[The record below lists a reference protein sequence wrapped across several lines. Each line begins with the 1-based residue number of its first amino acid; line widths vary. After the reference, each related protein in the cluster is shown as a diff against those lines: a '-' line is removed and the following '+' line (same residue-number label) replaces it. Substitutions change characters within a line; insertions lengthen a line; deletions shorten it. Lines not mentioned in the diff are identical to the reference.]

1 MVAVTQSTNDQ
12 RLVNPLAQQR
22 MGDIRGMSVMPR
34 GGSGQPNQNPQSG
47 IPQQVPSVPGHAM
60 TRMLSPDQVAA
71 RDQAQQ
77 MANQPA
83 QNPDWQNDP
92 SVLEIAKHVRYRMY
106 EMRNFRNMMGIGQ
119 RLIDAL
125 RTYKGQYD
133 PARLRDIKAF
143 GGSDVFA
150 RIVPGKC
157 RGATSL
163 LRDIYLGSERP
174 WDISPTPEPE
184 VPEDI
189 EQAIQGLVAAEI
201 AACKMQ
207 LQQLQIQTQF
217 AQQQQAAKMQM
228 AQQAAVQNA
237 QIGLNQQQGEAQQ
250 ASQTAQAGQGTQQGP
265 QLQANA
271 EHAQQALQM
280 AVQGAQMPQPPQ
292 MPPPPPMAQGQPTPP
307 PGQPWAGPLAPE
319 SPPGQ
324 IPGAPQMPQMPTPDQ
339 IEERVNQLRE
349 AARKAAKKNAVKEAK
364 AAGEELDELLT
375 TGNFYEAFAE
385 FLIDLPIFPFAAIK
399 GPTVRMCSQVKW
411 VNGTPVRK
419 QVPKMFW
426 SRVSPFDLYWT
437 PTAHNVHE
445 AEFVE
450 RLRLTRADLLACKGL
465 PGYNDAAISQCLD
478 RFHDRGFREWWDVV
492 DVERAL
498 LENREA
504 WPRTSSSLIDT
515 AEYHGSVSGKTLLEW
530 GMDPTQIPDPE
541 QEYRVTAWLIDR
553 FVIKTQLDPTPS
565 QRAPY
570 YVTQFEKI
578 PGTMYGYGLP
588 DLLEDIQTVAN
599 ASYRSLVNNMGI
611 ASGPQ
616 VVINDAVLAPG
627 EDDSMYP
634 WKRWHVSYDP
644 MMASAGMQPI
654 MFYQP
659 DSRAQEI
666 QGLIANLNLMAD
678 DVSAI
683 PRYMTG
689 GAQGGGAGRTASGLS
704 MLMSNAA
711 KTLQNVAASIDRD
724 IFEPMLKHLY
734 ETIMLTMPGVFRGD
748 ESVVVKGVV
757 YAVKREQDRTR
768 QLEFLNMTAN
778 PTDMQI
784 VGISG
789 RSKVLGAVANS
800 IGLDWDNIVPDDASM
815 EAAQAQQQQEQ
826 QREQQ
831 QHEMQMAAQAQAK
844 TLEAMEHANLYAAQ
858 AQLDVPLPGTPGQ
871 HTASALPP
879 QAASQNRSP
888 ATAVPPRNLHG
899 MSHGGMHAGQK
910 PNPKGSLTTA
920 QLNGTQQPFA
930 RRPGMK
936 PGA

>member
-1 MVAVTQSTNDQ
+1 MVSVPQSTQ
-12 RLVNPLAQQR
+12 RQPLVAPLAAQN
-22 MGDIRGMSVMPR
+22 MAAIRGMPVMQR
-34 GGSGQPNQNPQSG
+34 GSGQPSQNPVPGGPS
-47 IPQQVPSVPGHAM
+47 QVGSVPGRAL

-71 RDQAQQ
+71 RDMAQQ
-77 MANQPA
+77 AGAQPP
-83 QNPDWQNDP
+83 QDSVDWQNDP

-125 RTYKGQYD
+125 RTYKGNYD

-143 GGSDVFA
+143 GGSEVFA

-174 WDISPTPEPE
+174 WDIQPTPEPE
-184 VPEDI
+184 IPEDI

-201 AACKMQ
+201 AKCKAE
-207 LQQLQIQTQF
+207 LQQIMIQ
-217 AQQQQAAKMQM
+217 QQQQAQAAAA
-228 AQQAAVQNA
+228 AQQAMA
-237 QIGLNQQQGEAQQ
+237 
-250 ASQTAQAGQGTQQGP
+250 AGQP
-265 QLQANA
+265 PP
-271 EHAQQALQM
+271 
-280 AVQGAQMPQPPQ
+280 GAGAPPPGMPPQPPGQ
-292 MPPPPPMAQGQPTPP
+292 MAGPP
-307 PGQPWAGPLAPE
+307 PGGVPPVPPPITPQPAPGVGWSGPLSPEVMTGQQAPT
-319 SPPGQ
+319 
-324 IPGAPQMPQMPTPDQ
+324 MPTPDQ
-339 IEERVNQLRE
+339 IEDRVEQLRD
-349 AARKAAKKNAVKEAK
+349 AARKAAKKKAVEEAKEA
-364 AAGEELDELLT
+364 ADELDDLLT
-375 TGNFYEAFAE
+375 EGGFYEAFAE

-411 VNGTPVRK
+411 ENGQPVRK

-465 PGYNDAAISQCLD
+465 PGYNDAAIGECLD

-530 GMDPTQIPDPE
+530 GMDESQIPDPQ

-570 YVTQFEKI
+570 YVSQFEKI

-599 ASYRSLVNNMGI
+599 ASYRALVNNMGM

-616 VVINDAVLAPG
+616 VVINDRVLAPG
-627 EDDSMYP
+627 EDDGMYP
-634 WKRWHVSYDP
+634 WKRWHVNYDP
-644 MMASAGMQPI
+644 MMQGAATQPI
-654 MFYQP
+654 TFYQP

-666 QGLIANLNLMAD
+666 QGLIANLNVMAD

-689 GAQGGGAGRTASGLS
+689 GAQAGGAGRTASGLS

-724 IFEPMLKHLY
+724 VFDPMLKHLY

-748 ESVVVKGVV
+748 ESVVVKGVT

-768 QLEFLNMTAN
+768 QLEFLNMTSN

-784 VGISG
+784 VGIEG
-789 RSKVLGAVANS
+789 RAKVLGAVAGA
-800 IGLDWDNIVPDDASM
+800 IGLDWENIVPDDDALK
-815 EAAQAQQQQEQ
+815 AAQAAQQQQQ
-826 QREQQ
+826 QNEQQ
-831 QHEMQMAAQAQAK
+831 QHNMQMQQMAQSQM
-844 TLEAMEHANLYAAQ
+844 LEHIEHANLYASQ
-858 AQLDVPLPGTPGQ
+858 AGLSVPIPGTPGQ
-871 HTASALPP
+871 PQGGPQTGPP
-879 QAASQNRSP
+879 I
-888 ATAVPPRNLHG
+888 
-899 MSHGGMHAGQK
+899 GGQHVGQK
-910 PNPKGSLTTA
+910 PHPTGGQTTA
-920 QLNGTQQPFA
+920 QQHGTQQMFA
-930 RRPGMK
+930 RRPKMN

>member
-1 MVAVTQSTNDQ
+1 MAVQFTNSLD
-12 RLVNPLAQQR
+12 NNR
-22 MGDIRGMSVMPR
+22 MANIRSLPVMPR
-34 GGSGQPNQNPQSG
+34 GGAPGNYNPMGGQP
-47 IPQQVPSVPGHAM
+47 QQMPSVPGRAL
-60 TRMLSPDQVAA
+60 TRMLSPDQVAQ
-71 RDQAQQ
+71 REEQQ
-77 MANQPA
+77 SLANQPS

-201 AACKMQ
+201 AQCQ
-207 LQQLQIQTQF
+207 QQLQL
-217 AQQQQAAKMQM
+217 MQ
-228 AQQAAVQNA
+228 AQQAAMQQAQQMAMQMAPQVAQQNQ
-237 QIGLNQQQGEAQQ
+237 QIGLNQQQGEAQNAVQ
-250 ASQTAQAGQGTQQGP
+250 MAQVSQGTQQGP
-265 QLQANA
+265 AAQAAA
-271 EHAQQALQM
+271 EHAMQGVQQAQM
-280 AVQGAQMPQPPQ
+280 AAQIPPAPQ
-292 MPPPPPMAQGQPTPP
+292 MPPPPATPPGAPTPP
-307 PGQPWAGPLAPE
+307 PGQPWSGPIMPE
-319 SPPGQ
+319 TPPGM
-324 IPGAPQMPQMPTPDQ
+324 PGQMPQMPSSDQ

-364 AAGEELDELLT
+364 AAADELDELLT
-375 TGNFYEAFAE
+375 TGNFYEALAE

-411 VNGTPVRK
+411 VNGSPVRK

-465 PGYNDAAISQCLD
+465 PGYNDDAISQCLD

-515 AEYHGSVSGKTLLEW
+515 AEYHGSVSGKTLIEW
-530 GMDPTQIPDPE
+530 GMDPTQVPDPE

-570 YVTQFEKI
+570 YVSQFEKI

-588 DLLEDIQTVAN
+588 DLLEDVQTVAN
-599 ASYRSLVNNMGI
+599 ASYRALVNNMGI

-627 EDDSMYP
+627 EDDA
-634 WKRWHVSYDP
+634 HVPLEALARQLRPDDGLQRHAADFVLPARLARAGDSGFDREFEPYGRRCLGDSALYD
-644 MMASAGMQPI
+644 GR
-654 MFYQP
+654 F
-659 DSRAQEI
+659 
-666 QGLIANLNLMAD
+666 
-678 DVSAI
+678 
-683 PRYMTG
+683 
-689 GAQGGGAGRTASGLS
+689 AGRRRRPHRVGPLDA
-704 MLMSNAA
+704 
-711 KTLQNVAASIDRD
+711 D
-724 IFEPMLKHLY
+724 
-734 ETIMLTMPGVFRGD
+734 
-748 ESVVVKGVV
+748 
-757 YAVKREQDRTR
+757 VKRGE
-768 QLEFLNMTAN
+768 
-778 PTDMQI
+778 
-784 VGISG
+784 
-789 RSKVLGAVANS
+789 
-800 IGLDWDNIVPDDASM
+800 DAA
-815 EAAQAQQQQEQ
+815 E
-826 QREQQ
+826 RGG
-831 QHEMQMAAQAQAK
+831 
-844 TLEAMEHANLYAAQ
+844 
-858 AQLDVPLPGTPGQ
+858 V
-871 HTASALPP
+871 
-879 QAASQNRSP
+879 NRS
-888 ATAVPPRNLHG
+888 
-899 MSHGGMHAGQK
+899 
-910 PNPKGSLTTA
+910 
-920 QLNGTQQPFA
+920 
-930 RRPGMK
+930 RRV
-936 PGA
+936 

>member
-1 MVAVTQSTNDQ
+1 MAVNFTNSLD
-12 RLVNPLAQQR
+12 NQR
-22 MGDIRGMSVMPR
+22 MGNIRSLPVMPR
-34 GGSGQPNQNPQSG
+34 GGPPGNYNPQGGQP
-47 IPQQVPSVPGHAM
+47 QQMPSVPGRAL
-60 TRMLSPDQVAA
+60 TRLLSPDQVAQ
-71 RDQAQQ
+71 REEMQAQ
-77 MANQPA
+77 ANQPST
-83 QNPDWQNDP
+83 NPDWQNDP

-174 WDISPTPEPE
+174 WDISPTPEPQ

-201 AACKMQ
+201 AMCQRQ
-207 LQQLQIQTQF
+207 LQQM
-217 AQQQQAAKMQM
+217 QQQAQYMQM
-228 AQQAAVQNA
+228 AQQAAMQAAPQIMQAQHAIGMEQQAGQVQQA
-237 QIGLNQQQGEAQQ
+237 QQTDQLSQGTQAGPSAHAAAQQ
-250 ASQTAQAGQGTQQGP
+250 AALAFQVG
-265 QLQANA
+265 
-271 EHAQQALQM
+271 QQA
-280 AVQGAQMPQPPQ
+280 AQLPQ
-292 MPPPPPMAQGQPTPP
+292 PPPPPQQPAVPGGAPTPP
-307 PGQPWAGPLAPE
+307 PGQPWAGPLSPE
-319 SPPGQ
+319 TPPGM
-324 IPGAPQMPQMPTPDQ
+324 PGQMPTMPTQDQ
-339 IEERVNQLRE
+339 IQERVSQLRE
-349 AARKAAKKNAVKEAK
+349 AAMKAAKKNAVKEAK
-364 AAGEELDELLT
+364 AAAEELDELLT
-375 TGNFYEAFAE
+375 TGGFYDALAE

-411 VNGTPVRK
+411 VNGTAVRK

-465 PGYNDAAISQCLD
+465 PGYNEEAIQQCLD

-530 GMDPTQIPDPE
+530 GMDPTQIPDPQ

-570 YVTQFEKI
+570 YVSQFEKI

-588 DLLEDIQTVAN
+588 DLLEDIQTVGN
-599 ASYRSLVNNMGI
+599 ATYRALVNNMGI

-616 VVINDAVLAPG
+616 VVLNDAIMAPG

-634 WKRWHVSYDP
+634 WKRWHVNFDP
-644 MMASAGMQPI
+644 MMASASQQPI
-654 MFYQP
+654 QFYQP
-659 DSRAQEI
+659 DSRATEL
-666 QGLIANLNLMAD
+666 QGLLQNLNVMAD

-689 GAQGGGAGRTASGLS
+689 GGQSGGAGRTASGLS

-724 IFEPMLKHLY
+724 VFEPLLKHLY

-748 ESVVVKGVV
+748 EEVVVKGVV

-768 QLEFLNMTAN
+768 QLEFLNMTSN

-784 VGISG
+784 VGIAG

-815 EAAQAQQQQEQ
+815 EAAQAQQQQAAQQAQQAHEQ
-826 QREQQ
+826 Q
-831 QHEMQMAAQAQAK
+831 MASQAQAR

-858 AQLDVPLPGTPGQ
+858 AQLQVPLPGTPGQ
-871 HTASALPP
+871 HNASVLPP
-879 QAASQNRSP
+879 PGPQQSVAPNAAI
-888 ATAVPPRNLHG
+888 PPRRGMHG
-899 MSHGGMHAGQK
+899 MSHGGLHAGQK
-910 PNPKGSLTTA
+910 PHPQGSLTTA

-930 RRPGMK
+930 RRPNMN

>member
-1 MVAVTQSTNDQ
+1 MVAVPSSSPGPFN
-12 RLVNPLAQQR
+12 NPLQSAR
-22 MGDIRGMSVMPR
+22 MGNIRNTPVMNRPPQ
-34 GGSGQPNQNPQSG
+34 GQ
-47 IPQQVPSVPGHAM
+47 PQQVPSVPGRAL
-60 TRMLSPDQVAA
+60 TRMLSPDQVA
-71 RDQAQQ
+71 QAEMQQQ
-77 MANQPA
+77 MQNQPGQ
-83 QNPDWQNDP
+83 QNADWQNDP

-125 RTYKGQYD
+125 RTYKGHYD
-133 PARLRDIKAF
+133 PARLQDIKAF
-143 GGSDVFA
+143 GGSEVFA
-150 RIVPGKC
+150 RITPGKC

-163 LRDIYLGSERP
+163 LRDIYLGAERP
-174 WDISPTPEPE
+174 WDIQPTPEPE

-201 AACKMQ
+201 AKCKAELM
-207 LQQLQIQTQF
+207 QIQQ
-217 AQQQQAAKMQM
+217 AQQM
-228 AQQAAVQNA
+228 AQQ
-237 QIGLNQQQGEAQQ
+237 Q
-250 ASQTAQAGQGTQQGP
+250 A
-265 QLQANA
+265 
-271 EHAQQALQM
+271 QM
-280 AVQGAQMPQPPQ
+280 AAAQGMPPPGAGAPPPGGPPGQPPPAAG
-292 MPPPPPMAQGQPTPP
+292 PPPGVAPPAPPPMAQQPP
-307 PGQPWAGPLAPE
+307 PGAGWSGPILPVAGQQPG
-319 SPPGQ
+319 
-324 IPGAPQMPQMPTPDQ
+324 GAPTMPTQDQ
-339 IEERVNQLRE
+339 IEDRVEQLRE
-349 AARKAAKKNAVKEAK
+349 AAKKAAKKKAVKEAEE
-364 AAGEELDELLT
+364 AGDELDDLLT
-375 TGNFYEAFAE
+375 EGGFYEAFAE
-385 FLIDLPIFPFAAIK
+385 FLIDLPIFPFACIK
-399 GPTVRMCSQVKW
+399 GPTVRMTSQVKW
-411 VNGTPVRK
+411 VNGTAQRQ

-437 PTAHNVHE
+437 PTAHCVHE

-465 PGYNDAAISQCLD
+465 PGYNDDAISQCLD

-530 GMDPTQIPDPE
+530 GMDPAQVSDPE

-588 DLLEDIQTVAN
+588 DLLDDIQTVAN
-599 ASYRSLVNNMGI
+599 ASYRALVNNMGM

-616 VVINDAVLAPG
+616 VVINDKVLAPG
-627 EDDSMYP
+627 ETDEMYP
-634 WKRWHVSYDP
+634 WKRWHVNFDP
-644 MMASAGMQPI
+644 TMANASSAPI
-654 MFYQP
+654 TFYQP
-659 DSRAQEI
+659 DSRATEI
-666 QGLIANLNLMAD
+666 QGLIANLNVMAD

-689 GAQGGGAGRTASGLS
+689 GPQAGGAGRTASGLS

-724 IFEPMLKHLY
+724 IFDPMLKHLY

-748 ESVVVKGVV
+748 ESVVVKGVS

-768 QLEFLNMTAN
+768 QLEFLNMTSN

-784 VGISG
+784 VGMEG
-789 RSKVLGAVANS
+789 RANVLRSVASS
-800 IGLDWDNIVPDDASM
+800 IGLDWDNIVPDDDAVKQSIQQN
-815 EAAQAQQQQEQ
+815 AQMQKQQTDQHNMQMAQQQAVITTE
-826 QREQQ
+826 
-831 QHEMQMAAQAQAK
+831 H
-844 TLEAMEHANLYAAQ
+844 LEHANLYAAQ
-858 AQLDVPLPGTPGQ
+858 AGLGVPIPGTPVGSGPPSGNVAPPHDGPNPNKGQ
-871 HTASALPP
+871 EALGKTDP
-879 QAASQNRSP
+879 
-888 ATAVPPRNLHG
+888 
-899 MSHGGMHAGQK
+899 HAGHQPGQVEK
-910 PNPKGSLTTA
+910 PGQLTTA
-920 QLNGTQQPFA
+920 QVNGVQQMFA
-930 RRPGMK
+930 RRPKMN

>member
-1 MVAVTQSTNDQ
+1 MD
-12 RLVNPLAQQR
+12 
-22 MGDIRGMSVMPR
+22 
-34 GGSGQPNQNPQSG
+34 
-47 IPQQVPSVPGHAM
+47 
-60 TRMLSPDQVAA
+60 
-71 RDQAQQ
+71 
-77 MANQPA
+77 PA
-83 QNPDWQNDP
+83 Q
-92 SVLEIAKHVRYRMY
+92 V
-106 EMRNFRNMMGIGQ
+106 
-119 RLIDAL
+119 
-125 RTYKGQYD
+125 
-133 PARLRDIKAF
+133 
-143 GGSDVFA
+143 
-150 RIVPGKC
+150 
-157 RGATSL
+157 
-163 LRDIYLGSERP
+163 
-174 WDISPTPEPE
+174 
-184 VPEDI
+184 
-189 EQAIQGLVAAEI
+189 
-201 AACKMQ
+201 
-207 LQQLQIQTQF
+207 
-217 AQQQQAAKMQM
+217 
-228 AQQAAVQNA
+228 
-237 QIGLNQQQGEAQQ
+237 
-250 ASQTAQAGQGTQQGP
+250 
-265 QLQANA
+265 
-271 EHAQQALQM
+271 
-280 AVQGAQMPQPPQ
+280 
-292 MPPPPPMAQGQPTPP
+292 
-307 PGQPWAGPLAPE
+307 
-319 SPPGQ
+319 
-324 IPGAPQMPQMPTPDQ
+324 
-339 IEERVNQLRE
+339 
-349 AARKAAKKNAVKEAK
+349 
-364 AAGEELDELLT
+364 
-375 TGNFYEAFAE
+375 
-385 FLIDLPIFPFAAIK
+385 
-399 GPTVRMCSQVKW
+399 
-411 VNGTPVRK
+411 
-419 QVPKMFW
+419 
-426 SRVSPFDLYWT
+426 
-437 PTAHNVHE
+437 
-445 AEFVE
+445 
-450 RLRLTRADLLACKGL
+450 
-465 PGYNDAAISQCLD
+465 
-478 RFHDRGFREWWDVV
+478 
-492 DVERAL
+492 
-498 LENREA
+498 
-504 WPRTSSSLIDT
+504 
-515 AEYHGSVSGKTLLEW
+515 
-530 GMDPTQIPDPE
+530 PDPE

-570 YVTQFEKI
+570 YVSQFEKI

-659 DSRAQEI
+659 DSRATEI

-826 QREQQ
+826 AREQQ
-831 QHEMQMAAQAQAK
+831 MHEQQMASQAQAR

-871 HTASALPP
+871 HTASPMPP
-879 QAASQNRSP
+879 QTPQQSRAPGAAIP
-888 ATAVPPRNLHG
+888 GRNLHG

>member
-1 MVAVTQSTNDQ
+1 MAVQFTNSLD
-12 RLVNPLAQQR
+12 NNKMAN
-22 MGDIRGMSVMPR
+22 IRSLPVMPR
-34 GGSGQPNQNPQSG
+34 SGSGQPNQNPVSG
-47 IPQQVPSVPGHAM
+47 MPQQMPSVPGRAL

-71 RDQAQQ
+71 RDQAQEQ
-77 MANQPA
+77 ANQPS
-83 QNPDWQNDP
+83 QSPDWQNDP

-163 LRDIYLGSERP
+163 LRDIYLGAERP

-201 AACKMQ
+201 AQCQKQ
-207 LQQLQIQTQF
+207 LALM
-217 AQQQQAAKMQM
+217 QQQAQAMQQAQM
-228 AQQAAVQNA
+228 MAMQAAPMVAQQNK
-237 QIGLNQQQGEAQQ
+237 QIGMNQQVGEAGQ
-250 ASQTAQAGQGTQQGP
+250 AQQTAQAAQGTQQGP
-265 QLQANA
+265 AAQAAA
-271 EHAQQALQM
+271 EHAMQGVQQAQM
-280 AVQGAQMPQPPQ
+280 TAQL
-292 MPPPPPMAQGQPTPP
+292 PPPPQAPPQPAMPQGAPQPP
-307 PGQPWAGPLAPE
+307 PGQPWMGPISPE
-319 SPPGQ
+319 SPPGM
-324 IPGAPQMPQMPTPDQ
+324 PGQMPQMPTADQ

-364 AAGEELDELLT
+364 AAAEELDELLT
-375 TGNFYEAFAE
+375 VGNFYEALAE

-411 VNGTPVRK
+411 VNGSPVRK
-419 QVPKMFW
+419 QVPRMFW

-465 PGYNDAAISQCLD
+465 PGYNDAAISECLA

-515 AEYHGSVSGKTLLEW
+515 AEYHGSVSGKTLVEW
-530 GMDPTQIPDPE
+530 GMDPTQVPDQE

-565 QRAPY
+565 QRPPY
-570 YVTQFEKI
+570 YVSQFEKI

-588 DLLEDIQTVAN
+588 DLLEDVQTVAN
-599 ASYRSLVNNMGI
+599 ASYRALVNNMGI

-627 EDDSMYP
+627 EDDAMYP

-644 MMASAGMQPI
+644 MMSSAGMQPI

-724 IFEPMLKHLY
+724 VFEPMLKHLY

-748 ESVVVKGVV
+748 ESVVVKGVT

-778 PTDMQI
+778 PTDMSI

-815 EAAQAQQQQEQ
+815 EAAQAQQQQQ
-826 QREQQ
+826 QQNEQQ

-844 TLEAMEHANLYAAQ
+844 TLEAQEHANLYAAQ
-858 AQLDVPLPGTPGQ
+858 AQLQVPLPGTPGQ
-871 HTASALPP
+871 HTASPLPQPGP
-879 QAASQNRSP
+879 QQSRNPAA
-888 ATAVPPRNLHG
+888 AIPPRNPHG

-920 QLNGTQQPFA
+920 QLNGTQQPYA
-930 RRPGMK
+930 RRPNMN

>member
-1 MVAVTQSTNDQ
+1 MAAPVNFTNSLDNNRMAGIRNMST
-12 RLVNPLAQQR
+12 
-22 MGDIRGMSVMPR
+22 MPR
-34 GGSGQPNQNPQSG
+34 GGSGQPNFNPMGGQ
-47 IPQQVPSVPGHAM
+47 PQQMPSVPGRAL
-60 TRMLSPDQVAA
+60 TRMLSPDEVAA
-71 RDQAQQ
+71 REAQQ
-77 MANQPA
+77 SMANQPSA
-83 QNPDWQNDP
+83 SPDWQNDP

-201 AACKMQ
+201 ASCTQQ
-207 LQQLQIQTQF
+207 LQMLQIQTQF

-228 AQQAAVQNA
+228 AQQTNVQNA

-250 ASQTAQAGQGTQQGP
+250 AAQTAQAGQGTQQGP

-271 EHAQQALQM
+271 EHAAQALQL

-292 MPPPPPMAQGQPTPP
+292 QMPPPPVAQGQPAPP

-319 SPPGQ
+319 QPPGGV
-324 IPGAPQMPQMPTPDQ
+324 PGMPQMPTMPTQDQ

-364 AAGEELDELLT
+364 AAAEELDELLT

-399 GPTVRMCSQVKW
+399 GPVVRMCSQVKW
-411 VNGTPVRK
+411 VNGTPQRK

-465 PGYNDAAISQCLD
+465 PGYNDDAISQCLD

-530 GMDPTQIPDPE
+530 GMDPAQIPDPE

-570 YVTQFEKI
+570 YISQFEKI

-599 ASYRSLVNNMGI
+599 ASYRALVNNMGI

-644 MMASAGMQPI
+644 MMASSGMQPI

-724 IFEPMLKHLY
+724 VFEPMLKGLY

-768 QLEFLNMTAN
+768 QLEFLNMTSN
-778 PTDMQI
+778 PIDMGI
-784 VGISG
+784 VGVAG
-789 RSKVLGAVANS
+789 RSKVLGAVASS

-815 EAAQAQQQQEQ
+815 EAMQAQQQQEQ
-826 QREQQ
+826 SREQQ
-831 QHEMQMAAQAQAK
+831 AHEMQMASQAQAK
-844 TLEAMEHANLYAAQ
+844 TLEAMEHANLYASQ
-858 AQLDVPLPGTPGQ
+858 ARLDVPLPGTPGQ
-871 HTASALPP
+871 HIQSPTPP
-879 QAASQNRSP
+879 QGPNQAANP
-888 ATAVPPRNLHG
+888 ATAIPPRRAQPAF
-899 MSHGGMHAGQK
+899 GGMHAGQK
-910 PNPKGSLTTA
+910 PHPKNPTLA
-920 QLNGTQQPFA
+920 QDHGTQQPYQ
-930 RRPGMK
+930 RRPGMN

>member
-1 MVAVTQSTNDQ
+1 MVSVPQAPNKFT
-12 RLVNPLAQQR
+12 NPLAAQGMANIRNTPVMQR
-22 MGDIRGMSVMPR
+22 
-34 GGSGQPNQNPQSG
+34 GSGQPSQNPMSG
-47 IPQQVPSVPGHAM
+47 MPSQVGSVPGRAL
-60 TRMLSPDQVAA
+60 TRMLSPDQVAD
-71 RDQAQQ
+71 RDQAMQ
-77 MANQPA
+77 ASGQPPQSGA
-83 QNPDWQNDP
+83 DWQNDP
-92 SVLEIAKHVRYRMY
+92 SVLEIARHVRYKMY

-125 RTYKGQYD
+125 RTYKGHYN
-133 PARLRDIKAF
+133 PAHLKDIKAF
-143 GGSDVFA
+143 GGSEVFA

-174 WDISPTPEPE
+174 WDIQPTPEPE
-184 VPEDI
+184 IPEDI
-189 EQAIQGLVAAEI
+189 EQAIQGLVSAEI
-201 AACKMQ
+201 AKCQ
-207 LQQLQIQTQF
+207 SELQQF
-217 AQQQQAAKMQM
+217 MQQQAMQAAAAQQTQQQAQM
-228 AQQAAVQNA
+228 APQPNMP
-237 QIGLNQQQGEAQQ
+237 
-250 ASQTAQAGQGTQQGP
+250 AGAGP
-265 QLQANA
+265 QP
-271 EHAQQALQM
+271 
-280 AVQGAQMPQPPQ
+280 GAAPPMPPIPPPQPQ
-292 MPPPPPMAQGQPTPP
+292 PP
-307 PGQPWAGPLAPE
+307 PGQGWTGPLAPE
-319 SPPGQ
+319 VMTGQ
-324 IPGAPQMPQMPTPDQ
+324 QAPTMPTQDQ
-339 IEERVNQLRE
+339 IEERVEQLRD
-349 AARKAAKKNAVKEAK
+349 AARKAAKKKAVEE
-364 AAGEELDELLT
+364 AGEAADELDDLLT
-375 TGNFYEAFAE
+375 EGNFYEAFAE

-411 VNGTPVRK
+411 VNGKPQRL

-465 PGYNDAAISQCLD
+465 PGYNDAAISECLD

-530 GMDPTQIPDPE
+530 GMTEEQITDPQ

-588 DLLEDIQTVAN
+588 DLLDDIQTVAN
-599 ASYRSLVNNMGI
+599 ASYRALVNNMGM

-616 VVINDAVLAPG
+616 VVINDKVLAPG
-627 EDDSMYP
+627 EDDSIYP
-634 WKRWHVSYDP
+634 WKRWHVNFDP
-644 MMASAGMQPI
+644 MLQGGALKPI
-654 MFYQP
+654 EFYQP
-659 DSRAQEI
+659 DSRAQEL
-666 QGLIANLNLMAD
+666 QGIIANLNVMAD

-689 GAQGGGAGRTASGLS
+689 GAQAGGAGRTASGLS

-724 IFEPMLKHLY
+724 IFNPLLKHLY
-734 ETIMLTMPGVFRGD
+734 ETVMLTMPGVFRGD
-748 ESVVVKGVV
+748 ESVVVKGVT

-768 QLEFLNMTAN
+768 QLEFLNMTSN
-778 PTDMQI
+778 PTDMSI
-784 VGISG
+784 VGLQG
-789 RSKVLGAVANS
+789 RAKVLGAVAGA
-800 IGLDWDNIVPDDASM
+800 IGLDWDSIVPDDDAM
-815 EAAQAQQQQEQ
+815 KAAQAASQQQAAQEKQ
-826 QREQQ
+826 A
-831 QHEMQMAAQAQAK
+831 HDMQMQQMQQSQI
-844 TLEAMEHANLYAAQ
+844 LEHAEHANLYAAQ
-858 AQLDVPLPGTPGQ
+858 AGLSVPLPGTPGQ
-871 HTASALPP
+871 QTGGQVAPP
-879 QAASQNRSP
+879 HNGP
-888 ATAVPPRNLHG
+888 TV
-899 MSHGGMHAGQK
+899 GGPHVGQK
-910 PNPKGSLTTA
+910 PHPTNGLTTA
-920 QLNGTQQPFA
+920 QQHGTQQMFA
-930 RRPGMK
+930 RRPNMN

>member
-1 MVAVTQSTNDQ
+1 MVAVTNSSSNQ
-12 RLVNPLAQQR
+12 RLINPLQQQR
-22 MGDIRGMSVMPR
+22 IADIRNLPVMPR
-34 GGSGQPNQNPQSG
+34 QNGSGQPNQNPVSG
-47 IPQQVPSVPGHAM
+47 MPQQMPSVPGRAL
-60 TRMLSPDQVAA
+60 TRMLSPDQVAQ
-71 RDQAQQ
+71 REEAQQ
-77 MANQPA
+77 MANQPTA
-83 QNPDWQNDP
+83 QPDWQNDP

-133 PARLRDIKAF
+133 PARHREIKAF

-201 AACKMQ
+201 AQCR
-207 LQQLQIQTQF
+207 QQLQMLQMQTQF
-217 AQQQQAAKMQM
+217 AQQQQQAKMAM
-228 AQQAAVQNA
+228 AQQANVQNA
-237 QIGLNQQQGEAQQ
+237 QIGLNQQQGEAEQ
-250 ASQTAQAGQGTQQGP
+250 AQQTAQAGQGTQQGP

-292 MPPPPPMAQGQPTPP
+292 MPPPPPVAQGAPTPP
-307 PGQPWAGPLAPE
+307 PGQPWQGPLSPE
-319 SPPGQ
+319 TPPGM
-324 IPGAPQMPQMPTPDQ
+324 PGQMPQMPTSDQ

-364 AAGEELDELLT
+364 AAAEELDELLT
-375 TGNFYEAFAE
+375 TGNFYDALAE

-399 GPTVRMCSQVKW
+399 GPTVRMCAQVKW

-465 PGYNDAAISQCLD
+465 PGYNDDAISQCLD
-478 RFHDRGFREWWDVV
+478 RFHDRGFREWWDVT

-515 AEYHGSVSGKTLLEW
+515 AEYHGSVSGKTLIEW
-530 GMDPTQIPDPE
+530 GMTPEQIPDPE

-570 YVTQFEKI
+570 YISQFEKI

-599 ASYRSLVNNMGI
+599 SSYRALVNNMGI

-616 VVINDAVLAPG
+616 VVINDMILAPG
-627 EDDSMYP
+627 ETDDMYP

-644 MMASAGMQPI
+644 MMASSGMQPI
-654 MFYQP
+654 SFYQP

-689 GAQGGGAGRTASGLS
+689 GSQGGGAGRTASGLS

-724 IFEPMLKHLY
+724 VFEPMLKHLY

-768 QLEFLNMTAN
+768 QLEFLNMTGN
-778 PTDMQI
+778 PIDMGI

-800 IGLDWDNIVPDDASM
+800 IGLDWDNIVPDDSTM
-815 EAAQAQQQQEQ
+815 EAAEAQQKQEQ
-826 QREQQ
+826 AREQQ
-831 QHEMQMAAQAQAK
+831 AHEMQMAAQAQAK
-844 TLEAMEHANLYAAQ
+844 TLEAQEHANLYAAQ
-858 AQLDVPLPGTPGQ
+858 AQLGVPLPGTPGQ
-871 HTASALPP
+871 HVASPLPP
-879 QAASQNRSP
+879 TGPQQSKDP
-888 ATAVPPRNLHG
+888 AGAIPPRNLHG
-899 MSHGGMHAGQK
+899 MSHGGMYAGQK
-910 PNPKGSLTTA
+910 PHPKGSLTTA

>member
-1 MVAVTQSTNDQ
+1 MVSVPQSTQNQ
-12 RLVNPLAQQR
+12 RFVNPLGSQGMAN
-22 MGDIRGMSVMPR
+22 IRSMPAMPR
-34 GGSGQPNQNPQSG
+34 GGPPSNQQAPQG
-47 IPQQVPSVPGHAM
+47 MPQQIGAVPGRAL
-60 TRMLSPDQVAA
+60 TRMLSPDQVAQ
-71 RDQAQQ
+71 RDEAQSL
-77 MANQPA
+77 AAQPGGGS
-83 QNPDWQNDP
+83 PDWQNDP
-92 SVLEIAKHVRYRMY
+92 SVLEVAKHIRYRLY

-125 RTYKGQYD
+125 RTYKGNYD

-143 GGSDVFA
+143 GGSEVFA

-174 WDISPTPEPE
+174 WDIQPTPEPE
-184 VPEDI
+184 IPEDI
-189 EQAIQGLVAAEI
+189 EQAIQKLVAAEI
-201 AACKMQ
+201 AACQQQ
-207 LQQLQIQTQF
+207 LQQIMQAQAQ
-217 AQQQQAAKMQM
+217 AQAQMQQQQQAAS
-228 AQQAAVQNA
+228 QAAM
-237 QIGLNQQQGEAQQ
+237 QG
-250 ASQTAQAGQGTQQGP
+250 
-265 QLQANA
+265 
-271 EHAQQALQM
+271 M
-280 AVQGAQMPQPPQ
+280 QPPQ
-292 MPPPPPMAQGQPTPP
+292 MQPPVPPPQAPPTPP
-307 PGQPWAGPLAPE
+307 PGQGWSGTLTPE
-319 SPPGQ
+319 TPVGATGGTPPT
-324 IPGAPQMPQMPTPDQ
+324 MPTQDQ
-339 IEERVNQLRE
+339 IEDRVTQLRE
-349 AARKAAKKNAVKEAK
+349 AARKAAKKNAVKEAGE
-364 AAGEELDELLT
+364 AADELDDLLT
-375 TGNFYEAFAE
+375 EGNFYQAFAE

-411 VNGTPVRK
+411 VNGAPVRQK
-419 QVPKMFW
+419 VPKMFW

-465 PGYNDAAISQCLD
+465 PGYNDAAISECLD

-530 GMDPTQIPDPE
+530 GMDESQIPDPE

-588 DLLEDIQTVAN
+588 DLLDDVQTVAN
-599 ASYRSLVNNMGI
+599 AAYRALVNNMGM

-616 VVINDAVLAPG
+616 VVINDKVLAPG
-627 EDDSMYP
+627 ETDDMYP
-634 WKRWHVSYDP
+634 WKRWHVNYDP
-644 MMASAGMQPI
+644 TMANGSVKPI
-654 MFYQP
+654 EFYQP
-659 DSRAQEI
+659 DSRSQEI
-666 QGLIANLNLMAD
+666 QGLIANLNVMAD

-689 GAQGGGAGRTASGLS
+689 GPQAGGAGRTASGLS

-724 IFEPMLKHLY
+724 IFDPLLKHLY
-734 ETIMLTMPGVFRGD
+734 ETVMLTMPGVFRGD
-748 ESVVVKGVV
+748 ESVVIKGVT

-768 QLEFLNMTAN
+768 QLEFLNMTGN

-784 VGISG
+784 VGLEG
-789 RSKVLGAVANS
+789 RAKVLGAVAGA
-800 IGLDWDNIVPDDASM
+800 IGLDWDNIVPDDDAM
-815 EAAQAQQQQEQ
+815 KQAQQQQAQ
-826 QREQQ
+826 QQAQQQQ
-831 QHEMQMAAQAQAK
+831 QHDAQMAQMQQSMI
-844 TLEAMEHANLYAAQ
+844 LEHEEHANLYAAQ
-858 AQLDVPLPGTPGQ
+858 AGLAPPVPTPGGAPQ
-871 HTASALPP
+871 GQVTPP
-879 QAASQNRSP
+879 HNGP
-888 ATAVPPRNLHG
+888 NPIGGRN
-899 MSHGGMHAGQK
+899 MGQK
-910 PNPKGSLTTA
+910 THPTNGLTTA
-920 QLNGTQQPFA
+920 QEHGTQQMFA
-930 RRPGMK
+930 RRPGMN